1 MIGHARCSG
10 LKLACVVILAFAFQS
25 LWSQS
30 VWSDDQVPQGPQAD
44 QPTAPPEIQSPVSVD
59 AAASL
64 PKDKSVQELALQA
77 KKSVVVVTFTGRDGQ
92 RQGLGAGFILT
103 SEGLI
108 ATNLHVIG
116 EARPIQVELHDGR
129 KFDVVAVHA
138 TELKD

>member
-64 PKDKSVQELALQA
+64 PKDKSV
-77 KKSVVVVTFTGRDGQ
+77 SIN
-92 RQGLGAGFILT
+92 ILNV
-103 SEGLI
+103 L
-108 ATNLHVIG
+108 
-116 EARPIQVELHDGR
+116 
-129 KFDVVAVHA
+129 
-138 TELKD
+138 